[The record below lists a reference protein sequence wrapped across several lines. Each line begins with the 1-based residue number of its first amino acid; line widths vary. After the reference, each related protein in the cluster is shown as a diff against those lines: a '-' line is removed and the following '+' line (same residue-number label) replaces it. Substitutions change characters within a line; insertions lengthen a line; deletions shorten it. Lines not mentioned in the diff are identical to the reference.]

1 MGNTR
6 KTYTTDVLVIGGGLG
21 GAVLAQKLHSLK
33 PDIKIT
39 ILEKGYFG
47 YTGQTT
53 KAGHG
58 MCIMSPEAGDE
69 IYAMCKEQVEHNP
82 YGTYLNDQE
91 YLLEYQKEQYTYIQE
106 LESMGGKFSHNP
118 DGTLHHHHEFE
129 GKKISA
135 VQIDVDFMTPFCKN
149 VMAGGAQILERTYFT
164 DLLTKDGKVVGAV
177 GFNLDT
183 TEFIVIRAKEVVLA
197 MNEFNPSCRDMF
209 YCPATGYA
217 AAYEAGAQLR
227 NVEHLTEWDLCYRN
241 TGNFLYGV
249 HWVVSN
255 SKGENIF
262 RKYNSQS
269 LEELDVNLIRGM
281 AKELEMGNG
290 PLVADFTQLQALNE
304 GADGFF
310 HGIEMKQ
317 RLELDEFI
325 RGFQN
330 IDLSNPKPEVSVSYR
345 VSIRS
350 LRIDVE
356 GKTTVPHLWG
366 IGQMTTAGSAHG
378 SWVHGDGL
386 GVAAKTGLMT
396 ARAIAKRIDESELS
410 EIDEGQV
417 ERFRA
422 RIYEPV
428 GYKGEYRPDHVIRYI
443 SRLIKRPEY
452 SFNKTEESMTE
463 LIAELNE
470 IRDQYKD
477 LIHLPKVNGHYLA
490 KAIELRTMIDMLE
503 MMFMVFKTRKESRG
517 CFSRLDYPERD
528 DKNWLK
534 WVIVDNKSED
544 GKPHIFTERIP
555 IERYPFKPEGWEE
568 IAIPKEN

>member
-1 MGNTR
+1 MENNT
-6 KTYTTDVLVIGGGLG
+6 KTYITDVLVVGGGLG
-21 GAVLAQKLHSLK
+21 GAVMAQKLHMLK
-33 PDIKIT
+33 PDVKIT
-39 ILEKGYFG
+39 IMEKGYFG

-58 MCIMSPEAGDE
+58 MCMLSPEAGDD
-69 IYAMCKEQVEHNP
+69 IYEMMKEQVELNP

-91 YLLEYQKEQYTYIQE
+91 YLVEYQKEQYTYIQE
-106 LESMGGKFSHNP
+106 LERMGGKFSHEP
-118 DGTLHHHHEFE
+118 DGSLHHHHEFE

-135 VQIDVDFMTPFCKN
+135 VQIDVDFMTPFCKQ

-164 DLLTKDGKVVGAV
+164 DLLTNDGKVVGAV
-177 GFNLDT
+177 GLNLDT
-183 TEFIVIRAKEVVLA
+183 TDIVVVRAKEVVLA
-197 MNEFNPSCRDMF
+197 TNEFNPSCRDMF
-209 YCPATGYA
+209 YAPATGYM

-227 NVEHLTEWDLCYRN
+227 NVEHLTEWDLVYRN

-249 HWVVSN
+249 HWVVCN

-262 RKYNSQS
+262 KKHNSHS

-290 PLVADFTQLQALNE
+290 PLVADFTQLPKTNE

-317 RLELDEFI
+317 RLDLDEFI
-325 RGFQN
+325 RNHQD

-356 GKTTVPHLWG
+356 GKTSVPHLWG
-366 IGQMTTAGSAHG
+366 LGQMTTAGSAHG

-396 ARAIAKRIDESELS
+396 AKAMAKYIDDSELG
-410 EIDEGQV
+410 EIDEKQL
-417 ERFRA
+417 EFFKN
-422 RIYEPV
+422 RIFEAAE
-428 GYKGEYRPDHVIRYI
+428 YKGEFRPDHVIRHI

-452 SFNKTEESMTE
+452 SFNKTEETMTE

-477 LIHLPKVNGHYLA
+477 MIHLPKVNGHYLA

-534 WVIVDNKSED
+534 WVILEKGED
-544 GKPHIFTERIP
+544 GKPSIFTERIP

-568 IAIPKEN
+568 IAMAE

>member
-1 MGNTR
+1 MENNT
-6 KTYTTDVLVIGGGLG
+6 KTYITDVLVVGGGLG
-21 GAVLAQKLHSLK
+21 GAVMAQKLHMLK
-33 PDIKIT
+33 PDVKIT
-39 ILEKGYFG
+39 IMEKGYFG

-58 MCIMSPEAGDE
+58 MCMLSPEAGDD
-69 IYAMCKEQVEHNP
+69 IYEMMKEQVELNP
-82 YGTYLNDQE
+82 YGTYLNDQD
-91 YLLEYQKEQYTYIQE
+91 YLVEYQKEQYTYIQE
-106 LESMGGKFSHNP
+106 LERMGGKFSHEP
-118 DGTLHHHHEFE
+118 DGSLHHHHEFE

-135 VQIDVDFMTPFCKN
+135 VQIDVDFMTPFCKQ

-164 DLLTKDGKVVGAV
+164 DLLTNDGKVVGAV

-183 TEFIVIRAKEVVLA
+183 TDIVVVRAKEVVLA
-197 MNEFNPSCRDMF
+197 TNEFNPSCRDMF
-209 YCPATGYA
+209 YAPATGYM

-227 NVEHLTEWDLCYRN
+227 NVEHLTEWDLVYRN

-249 HWVVSN
+249 HWVVCN

-262 RKYNSQS
+262 KKYNSHS

-290 PLVADFTQLQALNE
+290 PLVADFTQLPKTNE

-317 RLELDEFI
+317 RLDLDDFI
-325 RGFQN
+325 REHQD

-366 IGQMTTAGSAHG
+366 LGQMTTAGSAHG

-386 GVAAKTGLMT
+386 GVASKTGLMT
-396 ARAIAKRIDESELS
+396 AKAMAKYIDDSELG
-410 EIDEGQV
+410 EIDEKQL
-417 ERFRA
+417 EFFKN
-422 RIYEPV
+422 RIFEAAE
-428 GYKGEYRPDHVIRYI
+428 YKGEFRPDHVIRHI
-443 SRLIKRPEY
+443 SRLIKKPEY
-452 SFNKTEESMTE
+452 SFNKTEETMTE

-477 LIHLPKVNGHYLA
+477 MIHLPKVNGHYLA

-534 WVIVDNKSED
+534 WVILEKGED
-544 GKPHIFTERIP
+544 GKPSIFTERIP

-568 IAIPKEN
+568 IAMA

>member
-1 MGNTR
+1 MSDTR

-21 GAVLAQKLHSLK
+21 GIILAEKLHMLK

-39 ILEKGYFG
+39 IMEKGYFG

-58 MCIMSPEAGDE
+58 MCMLSPEAGDD
-69 IYAMCKEQVEHNP
+69 IYEMCKEQVEHNP

-106 LESMGGKFSHNP
+106 LERMGGKFSHNP

-135 VQIDVDFMTPFCKN
+135 VQIDVDFMTAFAEQ
-149 VMAGGAQILERTYFT
+149 VLAGGGQILERTYFT
-164 DLLTKDGKVVGAV
+164 DLLTNKGNVVGAV
-177 GFNLDT
+177 GFHLDT
-183 TEFIVIRAKEVVLA
+183 TEFIVVRAKEVVLA
-197 MNEFNPSCRDMF
+197 ANEFNPSVRDMF
-209 YCPATGYA
+209 YAPATAYA

-249 HWVVSN
+249 HWVVCN
-255 SKGENIF
+255 QKGENLF
-262 RKYNSQS
+262 QKYHSKS
-269 LEELDVNLIRGM
+269 YEELDVDLIRGM
-281 AKELEMGNG
+281 AKELEDGNG
-290 PLVADFTQLQALNE
+290 PLIADFTQLQKANE
-304 GADGFF
+304 GADGFY

-317 RLELDEFI
+317 RLELDDFI
-325 RGFQN
+325 RSFQN
-330 IDLSNPKPEVSVSYR
+330 IDMTNPKPEVSVSYR

-350 LRIDVE
+350 LRIDIE

-396 ARAIAKRIDESELS
+396 ARALARRIDDTELG
-410 EIDEGQV
+410 EIDEDQV
-417 ERFRA
+417 EYFRR
-422 RIYEPV
+422 RIFEAAEYT
-428 GYKGEYRPDHVIRYI
+428 GEFRPDHVIRYL
-443 SRLIKRPEY
+443 SRLIKKPEY
-452 SFNKTEESMTE
+452 SFNKTEETMTE
-463 LIAELNE
+463 LLEELANVRE
-470 IRDQYKD
+470 KYKD
-477 LIHLPKVNGHYLA
+477 LIHLPKVNGHYLS

-503 MMFMVFKTRKESRG
+503 VMFMVFKTRKESRG

-534 WVIVDNKSED
+534 WVLVNRGND
-544 GKPHIFTERIP
+544 GKPSITFERIP
-555 IERYPFKPEGWEE
+555 IERYPFQPEGWQE
-568 IAIPKEN
+568 IQIAE

>member
-1 MGNTR
+1 MDNKT
-6 KTYTTDVLVIGGGLG
+6 KTYVTDVLVVGGGLG
-21 GAVLAQKLHSLK
+21 GAVLAQKLHMLK
-33 PDIKIT
+33 PDVKIA
-39 ILEKGYFG
+39 IMEKGYFG

-58 MCIMSPEAGDE
+58 MCMLSPEAGDD
-69 IYAMCKEQVEHNP
+69 IYAMCKEQVELNP
-82 YGTYLNDQE
+82 YGTYLNDQD

-106 LESMGGKFSHNP
+106 LERMGGKFSHEA
-118 DGTLHHHHEFE
+118 DGSLHHHHEFE

-135 VQIDVDFMTPFCKN
+135 VQIDVDFMTPFCKQ
-149 VMAGGAQILERTYFT
+149 VMAGNALILERTYFT
-164 DLLTKDGKVVGAV
+164 DILTNNGEVVGAV

-183 TEFIVIRAKEVVLA
+183 TDFVIVRAKEVVLA
-197 MNEFNPSCRDMF
+197 TNECNPSCRDMF
-209 YCPATGYA
+209 YAPATGYA

-227 NVEHLTEWDLCYRN
+227 NVEHLTEWDLVYRN

-249 HWVVSN
+249 HWVVCN

-262 RKYNSQS
+262 KKYNSHS

-290 PLVADFTQLQALNE
+290 PLIADFTQLAKLNE

-317 RLELDEFI
+317 RLDLDEFI
-325 RGFQN
+325 RNHQS
-330 IDLSNPKPEVSVSYR
+330 IDLTNPKPEVSVSYR

-396 ARAIAKRIDESELS
+396 AKALAKYIDDSKLGEV
-410 EIDEGQV
+410 DEKQV
-417 ERFRA
+417 EFFRN
-422 RIYEPV
+422 RIYEPTN
-428 GYKGEYRPDHVIRYI
+428 YKGEFRPDHVIRYI
-443 SRLIKRPEY
+443 SRLIKKPEY
-452 SFNKTEESMTE
+452 SFNKTDETMTQVINE
-463 LIAELNE
+463 LRD
-470 IRDQYKD
+470 IRNQYKD
-477 LIHLPKVNGHYLA
+477 MIHLPKANGHYLA

-534 WVIVDNKSED
+534 WVILEKGED
-544 GKPHIFTERIP
+544 GKPSIFTERIP
-555 IERYPFKPEGWEE
+555 IERYPFKPEGWQE
-568 IAIPKEN
+568 IAVSE

>member
-1 MGNTR
+1 MSDTR

-21 GAVLAQKLHSLK
+21 GIILAEKLHMLK
-33 PDIKIT
+33 PDVKIT
-39 ILEKGYFG
+39 IMEKGYFG

-58 MCIMSPEAGDE
+58 MCMLSPEAGDD
-69 IYAMCKEQVEHNP
+69 IYEMCKEQVEHNP

-91 YLLEYQKEQYTYIQE
+91 YMLEYQKEQYTYIQE
-106 LESMGGKFSHNP
+106 LERMGGKFSHNP

-135 VQIDVDFMTPFCKN
+135 VQIDVDFMTAFAEQ
-149 VMAGGAQILERTYFT
+149 VLAGGGQILERTYFT
-164 DLLTKDGKVVGAV
+164 DLLTNKGNVVGAV
-177 GFNLDT
+177 GFHLDT
-183 TEFIVIRAKEVVLA
+183 TEFIVVRAKEVVLA
-197 MNEFNPSCRDMF
+197 ANEFNPSVRDMF
-209 YCPATGYA
+209 YAPATAYA

-249 HWVVSN
+249 HWVVCN
-255 SKGENIF
+255 QKGENLF
-262 RKYNSQS
+262 QKYHSQS
-269 LEELDVNLIRGM
+269 YEELDVKLIRGM
-281 AKELEMGNG
+281 AKELEEGNG
-290 PLVADFTQLQALNE
+290 PLIADFTQLQKAND
-304 GADGFF
+304 GADGFY

-325 RGFQN
+325 RSFQN
-330 IDLSNPKPEVSVSYR
+330 IDMADPKLEVSVSYR

-396 ARAIAKRIDESELS
+396 ARALARRIDDTELG
-410 EIDEGQV
+410 EIDEDQV
-417 ERFRA
+417 EYFRG
-422 RIYEPV
+422 RIFEAAEYT
-428 GYKGEYRPDHVIRYI
+428 GEFRPDHVIRYL
-443 SRLIKRPEY
+443 SRLIKKPEY
-452 SFNKTEESMTE
+452 SFNKTEETMTE
-463 LIAELNE
+463 LLEEIANVRE
-470 IRDQYKD
+470 QYKD
-477 LIHLPKVNGHYLA
+477 LIHLPKVNGHYLS

-503 MMFMVFKTRKESRG
+503 VMFTVFKIRKESRG

-534 WVIVDNKSED
+534 WILVNRGND
-544 GKPHIFTERIP
+544 GKPSITFERIP
-555 IERYPFKPEGWEE
+555 IERYPFQPEGWKE
-568 IAIPKEN
+568 IQIAE

>member
-1 MGNTR
+1 MENNT
-6 KTYTTDVLVIGGGLG
+6 KTYITDVLVVGGGLG
-21 GAVLAQKLHSLK
+21 GAVMAQKLHMLK
-33 PDIKIT
+33 PDVKIT
-39 ILEKGYFG
+39 IMEKGYFG

-58 MCIMSPEAGDE
+58 MCMLSPEAGDD
-69 IYAMCKEQVEHNP
+69 IYEMMKEQVEMNP
-82 YGTYLNDQE
+82 YGTYLNDQD
-91 YLLEYQKEQYTYIQE
+91 YLVEYQKEQYTYIQE
-106 LESMGGKFSHNP
+106 LERMGGKFSHEP
-118 DGTLHHHHEFE
+118 DGSLHHHHEFE

-135 VQIDVDFMTPFCKN
+135 VQIDVDFMTPFCKQ

-164 DLLTKDGKVVGAV
+164 DLLTNDGKVVGAV

-183 TEFIVIRAKEVVLA
+183 TDIVVVRAKEVVLA
-197 MNEFNPSCRDMF
+197 TNEFNPSCRDMF
-209 YCPATGYA
+209 YAPATGYM

-227 NVEHLTEWDLCYRN
+227 NVEHLTEWDLVYRN

-262 RKYNSQS
+262 KKYNSHS

-290 PLVADFTQLQALNE
+290 PLVADFTQLPKTNE

-317 RLELDEFI
+317 RLDLDDFI
-325 RGFQN
+325 REHQD

-366 IGQMTTAGSAHG
+366 LGQMTTAGSAHG

-386 GVAAKTGLMT
+386 GVASKTGLMT
-396 ARAIAKRIDESELS
+396 AKAMAKYIDDSELG
-410 EIDEGQV
+410 EIDEKQL
-417 ERFRA
+417 EFFKN
-422 RIYEPV
+422 RIFEAAE
-428 GYKGEYRPDHVIRYI
+428 YKGEFRPDHVIRHI
-443 SRLIKRPEY
+443 SRLIKKPEY
-452 SFNKTEESMTE
+452 SFNKTEETMTE

-477 LIHLPKVNGHYLA
+477 MIHLPKVNGHYLA

-534 WVIVDNKSED
+534 WVILEKGAD
-544 GKPHIFTERIP
+544 GKPSIFTERIP

-568 IAIPKEN
+568 IAMAE

>member
-1 MGNTR
+1 M
-6 KTYTTDVLVIGGGLG
+6 
-21 GAVLAQKLHSLK
+21 
-33 PDIKIT
+33 
-39 ILEKGYFG
+39 
-47 YTGQTT
+47 
-53 KAGHG
+53 
-58 MCIMSPEAGDE
+58 
-69 IYAMCKEQVEHNP
+69 
-82 YGTYLNDQE
+82 
-91 YLLEYQKEQYTYIQE
+91 
-106 LESMGGKFSHNP
+106 
-118 DGTLHHHHEFE
+118 HHHHEFE

-135 VQIDVDFMTPFCKN
+135 VQIDVDFMTPFCKQ

-164 DLLTKDGKVVGAV
+164 DLLTNDGKVVGAV
-177 GFNLDT
+177 GLNLDT
-183 TEFIVIRAKEVVLA
+183 TDIVVVRAKEVVLA
-197 MNEFNPSCRDMF
+197 TNEFNPSCRDMF
-209 YCPATGYA
+209 YAPATGYM

-227 NVEHLTEWDLCYRN
+227 NVEHLTEWDLVYRN

-249 HWVVSN
+249 HWVVCN

-262 RKYNSQS
+262 KKHNSHS

-290 PLVADFTQLQALNE
+290 PLVADFTQLPKTNE

-310 HGIEMKQ
+310 YGIEMKQ
-317 RLELDEFI
+317 RLDLDEFI
-325 RGFQN
+325 RNHQD

-356 GKTTVPHLWG
+356 GKTSVPHLWG
-366 IGQMTTAGSAHG
+366 LGQMTTAGSAHG

-396 ARAIAKRIDESELS
+396 AKAMAKYIDDSELG
-410 EIDEGQV
+410 EIDEKQL
-417 ERFRA
+417 EFFKN
-422 RIYEPV
+422 RIFEAAE
-428 GYKGEYRPDHVIRYI
+428 YKGEFRPDHVIRHI

-452 SFNKTEESMTE
+452 SFNKTEETMTE

-477 LIHLPKVNGHYLA
+477 MIHLPKVNGHYLA

-534 WVIVDNKSED
+534 WVILEKGED
-544 GKPHIFTERIP
+544 GKPSIFTERIP

-568 IAIPKEN
+568 IAMAE

>member
-1 MGNTR
+1 MENNR
-6 KTYTTDVLVIGGGLG
+6 KTYITDVLVVGGGLG
-21 GAVLAQKLHSLK
+21 GAVMAQKLHALK
-33 PDIKIT
+33 PDVKIA
-39 ILEKGYFG
+39 IMEKGYFG

-58 MCIMSPEAGDE
+58 MCMLSPEAGDD
-69 IYAMCKEQVEHNP
+69 IYAMCKEQVEVNP

-91 YLLEYQKEQYTYIQE
+91 YLMEYQKEQYTYIQE
-106 LESMGGKFSHNP
+106 LERMGGKFSHEP
-118 DGTLHHHHEFE
+118 DGSLHHHHEFE

-135 VQIDVDFMTPFCKN
+135 VQIDIDFMTPFCKQ
-149 VMAGGAQILERTYFT
+149 VMAGNALILERTYFT
-164 DLLTKDGKVVGAV
+164 DLLTNEGKVVGAV

-183 TEFIVIRAKEVVLA
+183 TEYVVVRAKEVVLA
-197 MNEFNPSCRDMF
+197 TNEFNPSCRDMF
-209 YCPATGYA
+209 YAPATGYM

-227 NVEHLTEWDLCYRN
+227 NVEHLTEWDLVYRN

-262 RKYNSQS
+262 KKYNSHS

-290 PLVADFTQLQALNE
+290 PLVADFTQLPKTNE

-356 GKTTVPHLWG
+356 GKTSVPHLWG
-366 IGQMTTAGSAHG
+366 LGQMTTAGSAHG

-386 GVAAKTGLMT
+386 GVASKTGLMT
-396 ARAIAKRIDESELS
+396 AKAMAKYIDDSELG
-410 EIDEGQV
+410 EIDEEQV
-417 ERFRA
+417 EFFRK
-422 RIYEPV
+422 RIFEAAE
-428 GYKGEYRPDHVIRYI
+428 YKGEFRPDHVIRYI
-443 SRLIKRPEY
+443 SRLIKKPEY
-452 SFNKTEESMTE
+452 SFNKTEETMTD
-463 LIAELNE
+463 LIAQLNE
-470 IRDQYKD
+470 IRDQYRD
-477 LIHLPKVNGHYLA
+477 MIHLPKVNGHYLA

-503 MMFMVFKTRKESRG
+503 MMFMVFKDQKREPRMLQPSGLSGAR
-517 CFSRLDYPERD
+517 
-528 DKNWLK
+528 
-534 WVIVDNKSED
+534 
-544 GKPHIFTERIP
+544 
-555 IERYPFKPEGWEE
+555 
-568 IAIPKEN
+568 

>member
-1 MGNTR
+1 MGNNR
-6 KTYTTDVLVIGGGLG
+6 ITYTTDVLVVGGGLG

-39 ILEKGYFG
+39 IMEKGYFG

-58 MCIMSPEAGDE
+58 MCIMSPEDGDE
-69 IYAMCKEQVEHNP
+69 IYAMCKEQVENNP

-106 LESMGGKFSHNP
+106 LEAMGGKFSHNP

-164 DLLTKDGKVVGAV
+164 DLLTNNGEVVGAV

-183 TEFIVIRAKEVVLA
+183 TDFVVVRAKEVVLA
-197 MNEFNPSCRDMF
+197 MNEFNPSCRDML
-209 YCPATGYA
+209 YAPATGYA

-249 HWVVSN
+249 HWAVCN
-255 SKGENIF
+255 SKGENLF
-262 RKYNSQS
+262 KKYNSHS
-269 LEELDVNLIRGM
+269 FEELDVNLIRGM

-290 PLVADFTQLQALNE
+290 PLVADFSQLPQSNE
-304 GADGFF
+304 GADAFY
-310 HGIEMKQ
+310 HGIEMKH

-330 IDLSNPKPEVSVSYR
+330 IDMSNPKPEVSVSYR

-386 GVAAKTGLMT
+386 GVAAKTGLMS
-396 ARAIAKRIDESELS
+396 ARAIAKRIDDSKLGEL
-410 EIDEGQV
+410 DEKQV
-417 ERFRA
+417 EFFRN
-422 RIYEPV
+422 RIYESENF
-428 GYKGEYRPDHVIRYI
+428 KGEYRPDHVIRYL
-443 SRLIKRPEY
+443 SRLIKKPEY
-452 SFNKTEESMTE
+452 SFNKTEATMNE
-463 LIAELNE
+463 LLEELA
-470 IRDQYKD
+470 DVKSKYKEF
-477 LIHLPKVNGHYLA
+477 IHLPKKNGHYLA

-503 MMFMVFKTRKESRG
+503 VMFTVFKTRKESRG
-517 CFSRLDYPERD
+517 CFSRLDYPKRD

-534 WVIVDNKSED
+534 WVIVTKGED
-544 GKPHIFTERIP
+544 DKPDISLERIP
-555 IERYPFKPEGWEE
+555 IERYPFKPEGWQE
-568 IAIPKEN
+568 IEIG

>member
-1 MGNTR
+1 MSDTR

-21 GAVLAQKLHSLK
+21 GIILAEKLHMLK
-33 PDIKIT
+33 PDVKIT
-39 ILEKGYFG
+39 IMEKGYFG

-58 MCIMSPEAGDE
+58 MCMLSPEAGDD
-69 IYAMCKEQVEHNP
+69 IYEMCKEQVEHNP

-91 YLLEYQKEQYTYIQE
+91 YMLEYQKEQYTYIQE
-106 LESMGGKFSHNP
+106 LERMGGKFSHNP

-135 VQIDVDFMTPFCKN
+135 VQIDVDFMTAFAEQ
-149 VMAGGAQILERTYFT
+149 VLAGGGQILERTYFT
-164 DLLTKDGKVVGAV
+164 DLLTNKGNVVGAV
-177 GFNLDT
+177 GFHLDT
-183 TEFIVIRAKEVVLA
+183 TEFIVVRAKEVVLA
-197 MNEFNPSCRDMF
+197 ANEFNPSVRDMF
-209 YCPATGYA
+209 YAPATAYA

-249 HWVVSN
+249 HWVVCN
-255 SKGENIF
+255 QKGENLF
-262 RKYNSQS
+262 QKYHSQS
-269 LEELDVNLIRGM
+269 YEELDVKLIRGM
-281 AKELEMGNG
+281 AKELEEGNG
-290 PLVADFTQLQALNE
+290 PLIADFTQLQKAND
-304 GADGFF
+304 GADGFY

-325 RGFQN
+325 RSFQN
-330 IDLSNPKPEVSVSYR
+330 IDMADPKPEVSVSYR

-396 ARAIAKRIDESELS
+396 ARALARRIDDTELG
-410 EIDEGQV
+410 EIDEDQV
-417 ERFRA
+417 EYFRG
-422 RIYEPV
+422 RIFEAAEYT
-428 GYKGEYRPDHVIRYI
+428 GEFRPDHVIRYL
-443 SRLIKRPEY
+443 SRLIKKPEY
-452 SFNKTEESMTE
+452 SFNKTEETMTE
-463 LIAELNE
+463 LLEEIANVRE
-470 IRDQYKD
+470 QYKD
-477 LIHLPKVNGHYLA
+477 LIHLPKVNGHYLS

-503 MMFMVFKTRKESRG
+503 VMFTVFKIRKESRG

-534 WVIVDNKSED
+534 WILVNRGND
-544 GKPHIFTERIP
+544 GKPSITFERIP
-555 IERYPFKPEGWEE
+555 IERYPFQPEGWKE
-568 IAIPKEN
+568 IQIAE